1 MKQDNRIRFTDKV
14 IGSIRHADIIFTY
27 TNKEGQVKTRPFIDI
42 PFENLQHT
50 RLKGLKIR
58 VFRNGGI
65 YFILQYWFAGKS
77 KKITLGEY
85 IPGVFGKK
93 QVEDK
98 LYKITETHLN
108 EKGHW
113 IKYL

>member
-93 QVEDK
+93 RLKKSYTK
-98 LYKITETHLN
+98 LLKHI
-108 EKGHW
+108 
-113 IKYL
+113 